1 MERIIDMSLSG
12 CNCGVAITGSFCTF
26 DKVKIEIEEMTK
38 AWNIGISDLFP
49 NGLQRTIPDLAE
61 GMIL

>member
-26 DKVKIEIEEMTK
+26 DNG
-38 AWNIGISDLFP
+38 NIGVSDLF
-49 NGLQRTIPDLAE
+49 
-61 GMIL
+61 

>member
-26 DKVKIEIEEMTK
+26 DKVKIEIEEMTC
-38 AWNIGISDLFP
+38 DLKK
-49 NGLQRTIPDLAE
+49 QIPQNRLSKDLARS
-61 GMIL
+61 LR

>member
-38 AWNIGISDLFP
+38 LGISVYPIFSELHAAS
-49 NGLQRTIPDLAE
+49 T
-61 GMIL
+61 

>member
-38 AWNIGISDLFP
+38 LGISVYPIFP

>member
-26 DKVKIEIEEMTK
+26 DKVKIEIEEMTSLEYRY
-38 AWNIGISDLFP
+38 IRSSPSGRQP
-49 NGLQRTIPDLAE
+49 TIPDLVKA
-61 GMIL
+61 IHL

>member
-26 DKVKIEIEEMTK
+26 DKVKIEIEKMTK
-38 AWNIGISDLFP
+38 MGISVYPIFF
-49 NGLQRTIPDLAE
+49 
-61 GMIL
+61 